1 MGSQFSIVFDI
12 ISVAIVV
19 LMFFAG
25 WRKGLASM
33 VIGLCAA
40 VVAFVAAMT
49 LSNPIAEWVYD
60 TYVEEPLT
68 AKLEEGVESSF
79 SSLSLNAFTDVEYE
93 SMFISDVAVDK
104 IVPEYS
110 GRDSVVM
117 DLSNVDMSLIG
128 LTAEDLN
135 FLGMDTTFDLTSI
148 NMKTAEFT
156 KSEVEK
162 YGLGKLVVSQFIAV
176 SLIEKGD
183 FAEFNNFVGIISDY
197 IPGKPALTGADSITV
212 SYVRKLVMSM
222 LDTRAELGDTV
233 INNFVRPNCIVV
245 IRTIAFILIYSIV
258 FAVLRFIASAAKLID
273 KIPIIGDVNSM
284 LGGIAGLVEGILI
297 LFIFCLATRLIVSV
311 FDGDVMIFNQET
323 IEKTFIFKKVYE
335 FNFLNFLT

>member
-33 VIGLCAA
+33 VIGLCSAL
-40 VVAFVAAMT
+40 VAFLAAIT
-49 LSNPIAEWVYD
+49 LSNPIAEAVYD

-68 AKLEEGVESSF
+68 TKLEEEIKSSF
-79 SSLSLNAFTDVEYE
+79 SAFSLNSFSDVEYE
-93 SMFISDVAVDK
+93 SVFISDVAVDK

-117 DLSNVDMSLIG
+117 DLSNVDLSLIG

-135 FLGMDTTFDLTSI
+135 FLGVDTTYDLTSV

-183 FAEFNNFVGIISDY
+183 LSEFNNFVEIISNY
-197 IPGKPALTGADSITV
+197 IPGKPTLTGADSITV

-222 LDTRAELGDTV
+222 LDTRTELGDTV

-245 IRTIAFILIYSIV
+245 IRTIAFVLIYSIV
-258 FAVLRFIASAAKLID
+258 FAAMKFIASAAKLID
-273 KIPIIGDVNSM
+273 KIPIVGDVNSL
-284 LGGIAGLVEGILI
+284 LGGVAGLVEGILI

-311 FDGDVMIFNQET
+311 FDGEVMIFNQET